1 MAVKITVTVRGASE
15 VAALLKRLPKELAA
29 KGLDAAVRG
38 GTVKW
43 QQEAKRTAPVWLG
56 APPELQAGP
65 HRVGRKSGGRSKMV
79 NPGNLRRNIR
89 VAKIRGPAQLR
100 GIESR
105 YGITIPAAAYYWRFL
120 EFGTSKMRAKPFL
133 RPTFDR
139 LGQAALADVAF
150 AGSKWIDKYLR
161 SGGKI

>member
-1 MAVKITVTVRGASE
+1 MLLTCCSRE
-15 VAALLKRLPKELAA
+15 VQRAR
-29 KGLDAAVRG
+29 DRRRG
-38 GTVKW
+38 GVD
-43 QQEAKRTAPVWLG
+43 RISHLHLG
-56 APPELQAGP
+56 DGAVFHL
-65 HRVGRKSGGRSKMV
+65 
-79 NPGNLRRNIR
+79 
-89 VAKIRGPAQLR
+89 AQLR